1 MSTIKSSITIPPY
14 PRGEFS
20 QPLVHGALSP
30 APKRDCLGAVTRPQ
44 PEYFIR
50 RLGAFFCECWWRM
63 MVMKA
68 AYERFRT
75 HRTARRGV
83 K

>member
-1 MSTIKSSITIPPY
+1 MSTVNSSITIPCLPQ
-14 PRGEFS
+14 GEFS
-20 QPLVHGALSP
+20 QPLVHGALSSVG
-30 APKRDCLGAVTRPQ
+30 KRDCHGAVTRQQ

-68 AYERFRT
+68 ASERAESDDGT
-75 HRTARRGV
+75 IP
-83 K
+83 